1 MPKLKTKHKKFVC
14 FDGIEIVKLREA
26 LGLTQH
32 EMAERCFWS
41 INFQVKHEQPFEH
54 IVIPDNA
61 HIIRQS
67 TYQLLLDAFKE

>member
-14 FDGIEIVKLREA
+14 FEGFELVKLRES

-32 EMAERCFWS
+32 EMAERCYWS
-41 INFQVKHEQPFEH
+41 HTFQAKQEQPVEH

-67 TYQLLLDAFKE
+67 TYELLLDALKE